1 MAVSVAGGVGVG
13 VCTISL
19 PHPDSETSNI
29 RRETAQNITIF
40 LTGAS
45 TVRPIFSHPF
55 RISLVP
61 LLTTV
66 LETKIFLSVVPAA
79 VSRFVKNCIILPG
92 KQAVMS
98 SVCRALL

>member
-1 MAVSVAGGVGVG
+1 MTASVAGGVDVG
-13 VCTISL
+13 TISL

-40 LTGAS
+40 LSGAS

-66 LETKIFLSVVPAA
+66 LETEIFLSAVPGA

>member
-1 MAVSVAGGVGVG
+1 MTASVAGRVGVGVG
-13 VCTISL
+13 TISL
-19 PHPDSETSNI
+19 PHPDRKTSNM

-40 LTGAS
+40 LSGAS

-55 RISLVP
+55 NISRVP

-66 LETKIFLSVVPAA
+66 LETEIFLSVVPAA

-92 KQAVMS
+92 KQAVMY